1 VVDGASWR
9 FEVGGSVQMNALV
22 IGGTGP
28 TGPDVVAALLDRS
41 FTVAVLHRGL
51 HEPDEEVLGRVEHIH
66 ADPHFTDTLAGALE
80 DRVFDLIVATYGRM
94 HINAE
99 VCAGRCAQFIGIG
112 GNPAYPGMLDRRSA
126 WPEGMRILA
135 RESDP
140 VATAAVTSRDRFA
153 ARVVAGERA
162 VLDGHSSGAF
172 SATYLRYPIIYGRRT
187 WAFFERG
194 IVRRLVD
201 GRRRLLLPDG
211 GLSIFTRCAD
221 RNAANFVAGVVDH
234 PDPAAGQVYN
244 CADDG
249 QFSLYQWTQMICAA
263 LGADAE
269 IVSAPLP
276 WTRPIWNLFPTGP
289 LGSPH
294 TLVDTTKAR
303 QDLGYANVI
312 SPTDALG
319 DLVRHLARDTAG
331 LAAVRVDTAA
341 EDAIMDACEET
352 GRRLAL
358 SLGWDGVEEAF
369 DHPYDHPRLPE

>member
-1 VVDGASWR
+1 
-9 FEVGGSVQMNALV
+9 MNALV

-41 FTVAVLHRGL
+41 YTVAVLHRGL
-51 HEPDEEVLGRVEHIH
+51 HEPDDDVLRRVEHIH
-66 ADPHFTDTLAGALE
+66 ADPHFMETLATAL
-80 DRVFDLIVATYGRM
+80 DGRVFDLIVATYGRM
-94 HINAE
+94 RLNAE
-99 VCAGRCAQFIGIG
+99 VCAGRCAQFIGVG
-112 GNPAYPGMLDRRSA
+112 GNPAYRGMLDRRSS

-140 VATAAVTSRDRFA
+140 VATAGTTSRDRFA
-153 ARVVAGERA
+153 ARVVAAEAA
-162 VLDGHSSGAF
+162 VLDGHASGAF

-211 GLSIFTRCAD
+211 GLNIFTRCAD

-234 PDPAAGQVYN
+234 PDAAAGQVYN

-249 QFSLYQWTQMICAA
+249 QFSLYQWTQMICAV
-263 LGADAE
+263 LGAEAE
-269 IVSAPLP
+269 IVTAPLA
-276 WTRPIWNLFPTGP
+276 WTRPVWNLFPTGP

-303 QDLGYANVI
+303 RDLGYANVI
-312 SPTDALG
+312 SPEDALAA
-319 DLVRHLARDTAG
+319 LVRHLAADASA
-331 LAAVRVDTAA
+331 LAAVAVDTAA
-341 EDAIMDACEET
+341 EDAVMEACDET
-352 GRRLAL
+352 YRRLSR
-358 SLGWDGVEEAF
+358 SLRWDLVDEAF
-369 DHPYDHPRLPE
+369 DHPYDHPRPTG